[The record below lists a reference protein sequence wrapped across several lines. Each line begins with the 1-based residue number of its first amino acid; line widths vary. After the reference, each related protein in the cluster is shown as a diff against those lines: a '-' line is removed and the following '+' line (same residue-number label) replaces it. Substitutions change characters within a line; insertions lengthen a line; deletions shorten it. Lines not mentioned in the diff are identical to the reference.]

1 MEEKLHDIY
10 DVWHVPFWQ
19 RSWFFW
25 SVSACMI
32 IMLIIIIGIVI
43 KQYRF
48 RKKNMV
54 VTPWDAALQS
64 LILLQQEKVMT
75 IEQGG
80 NLYAAITQILKKYLH
95 QRYGFDIA
103 SKTDDEVIVYLE
115 QNKFDSLLLCDIRE
129 IFEGS
134 VYIKF
139 AYVKVMQERIEKDL
153 ERSIA
158 FIKATLPVDKKK

>member
-1 MEEKLHDIY
+1 MEQKLHDIY

-19 RSWFFW
+19 RAWFFW
-25 SVSACMI
+25 SVCALALVVLI
-32 IMLIIIIGIVI
+32 LIVGIII
-43 KQYRF
+43 KKYRS
-48 RKKNMV
+48 RKKMV
-54 VTPWDAALQS
+54 VVAPWDAALQS
-64 LILLQQEKVMT
+64 LSMLQQEKVAT

-80 NLYAAITQILKKYLH
+80 NLYAAITRILKNYVH

-103 SKTDDEVIVYLE
+103 SKTDDELVVYLE
-115 QNKFDSLLLCDIRE
+115 QNHFDPLLLSDIRE

-139 AYVKVMQERIEKDL
+139 AHVHVMQERIEKDL

-158 FIKATLPVDKKK
+158 FVKATVPVQTKK